1 MFKFLTRR
9 HLIWNIIVG
18 LLIIAGLVT
27 GVFYSLDAYTK
38 HGKTNKVPNVIGK
51 TFEESKSLLA
61 QSKLNVIIQDSVYV
75 DSLPPGIVL
84 KQIPEAD
91 ETVKLNR
98 TIYIIVNNM
107 VAPMV
112 EIPNI
117 YGYAKTLAFEALLNR
132 GFKIGDTTYRND
144 FTPNSILEVKFNN
157 VKLEKGTKAP
167 KGSKIDLVISSGP
180 GTTKFE
186 VPDLFA
192 MKLADAKT
200 LLESLMLQPSA
211 IMVMQGE
218 VIKDSANAYIYKQSP
233 PRYDAYSRTI
243 SKIVAGSGVDIWLS
257 NTKPPETA
265 RIDTT
270 NFNTLPIAD
279 PNAVYK
285 PDPEYEEAAG
295 PANDKTKMPKRQT
308 IRTPKKRIPKPIK
321 APAAP
326 PVLLPPNPK
335 TD

>member
-51 TFEESKSLLA
+51 TFDESKSLLA
-61 QSKLNVIIQDSVYV
+61 QSRLNVIIQDSVYV

-144 FTPNSILEVKFNN
+144 FTPNSILEEIGRAHV
-157 VKLEKGTKAP
+157 
-167 KGSKIDLVISSGP
+167 
-180 GTTKFE
+180 
-186 VPDLFA
+186 
-192 MKLADAKT
+192 
-200 LLESLMLQPSA
+200 
-211 IMVMQGE
+211 
-218 VIKDSANAYIYKQSP
+218 
-233 PRYDAYSRTI
+233 
-243 SKIVAGSGVDIWLS
+243 
-257 NTKPPETA
+257 
-265 RIDTT
+265 
-270 NFNTLPIAD
+270 
-279 PNAVYK
+279 
-285 PDPEYEEAAG
+285 
-295 PANDKTKMPKRQT
+295 
-308 IRTPKKRIPKPIK
+308 
-321 APAAP
+321 
-326 PVLLPPNPK
+326 
-335 TD
+335 